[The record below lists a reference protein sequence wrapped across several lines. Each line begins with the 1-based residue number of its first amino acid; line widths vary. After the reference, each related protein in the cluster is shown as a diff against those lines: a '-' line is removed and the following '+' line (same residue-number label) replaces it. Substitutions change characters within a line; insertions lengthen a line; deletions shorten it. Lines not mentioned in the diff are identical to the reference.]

1 MLYDMQK
8 NMKLTYL
15 FIAHDL
21 AVVRQ
26 LCKRIAVMYLGN
38 VVELTESES
47 LYTNSLHPYT
57 QSLISAIPISEP
69 SVAKTKKRIILSGE
83 IPSPIDPPS
92 GCKLERDAQ
101 KRKLYVLKKFPSLER
116 LKRDISALV
125 ILFD

>member
-57 QSLISAIPISEP
+57 KSLISAIPISEP

-83 IPSPIDPPS
+83 IPSPINPPS
-92 GCKLERDAQ
+92 GCKFRTRCPKAEAICSEKIPEFREIEKGHFCACH
-101 KRKLYVLKKFPSLER
+101 
-116 LKRDISALV
+116 LV
-125 ILFD
+125 